1 MLATLRAVFRTAYFL
16 EKWTLNILS
25 TYPQTIE
32 NKITIVM
39 VYHFIFPIV
48 EIKSVN
54 EPENILKLKNR
65 SSKRHHV
72 RDPPIRGSRAFFI
85 ESVLCFIGYNVRSD

>member
-25 TYPQTIE
+25 KYPQTIE

-65 SSKRHHV
+65 SSKRRQTNDLIIIYLV
-72 RDPPIRGSRAFFI
+72 AGRGFEPLTFR
-85 ESVLCFIGYNVRSD
+85 L

>member
-16 EKWTLNILS
+16 KKWTLNILP

-65 SSKRHHV
+65 SSKRRQTNDLIIIYLV
-72 RDPPIRGSRAFFI
+72 AGRGFEPLTFR
-85 ESVLCFIGYNVRSD
+85 L